1 MKKRMTALL
10 LGMAMVLSVGAC
22 GKDDEKNDT
31 QDGTQAAQ
39 ETYKGPASVDIDI
52 DLEKQVKK
60 LPEYKGVKVT
70 VTGDYEVSD
79 EQVESSILSL
89 LPYYGVTG
97 IEIKDRDTVK
107 EDDYVKVDYSGYKDD
122 VAFEG
127 GTAEDVT
134 LDVKNNMDVTNQ
146 SPYIDGFCNDLPGAK
161 VGEEIETN
169 VTFPEEYPNNPDLA
183 GQPVVFK
190 IKIKS
195 ICEPVTMDNLTDDM
209 VKDAFKEEKLESK
222 DDLKK
227 YVRGVLENQAAN
239 SKSQASLSEV
249 QKYILGES
257 EVEIPEEYMQARL
270 AEYQAGFEKGALADG
285 KTMNDYLKENDT
297 TLEALQETWRTNL
310 EDTIKLEF
318 VFGRIA
324 DLEDIQVEEKD
335 FKEFIQYIIDSGNG
349 QMADETAV
357 YEYYGNGKKE
367 NGEKMLRQMYRVN
380 TALSK
385 VVEEADVTVEK
396 EKEKE
401 TEQ

>member
-1 MKKRMTALL
+1 M
-10 LGMAMVLSVGAC
+10 
-22 GKDDEKNDT
+22 
-31 QDGTQAAQ
+31 
-39 ETYKGPASVDIDI
+39 
-52 DLEKQVKK
+52 
-60 LPEYKGVKVT
+60 
-70 VTGDYEVSD
+70 
-79 EQVESSILSL
+79 
-89 LPYYGVTG
+89 
-97 IEIKDRDTVK
+97 RD
-107 EDDYVKVDYSGYKDD
+107 
-122 VAFEG
+122 
-127 GTAEDVT
+127 
-134 LDVKNNMDVTNQ
+134 
-146 SPYIDGFCNDLPGAK
+146 
-161 VGEEIETN
+161 
-169 VTFPEEYPNNPDLA
+169 
-183 GQPVVFK
+183 
-190 IKIKS
+190 
-195 ICEPVTMDNLTDDM
+195 
-209 VKDAFKEEKLESK
+209 
-222 DDLKK
+222 
-227 YVRGVLENQAAN
+227 VLENQAAN

-285 KTMNDYLKENDT
+285 QTMNDYLKENDT

-324 DLEDIQVEEKD
+324 DLEDIQVEEND

-396 EKEKE
+396 EKETE